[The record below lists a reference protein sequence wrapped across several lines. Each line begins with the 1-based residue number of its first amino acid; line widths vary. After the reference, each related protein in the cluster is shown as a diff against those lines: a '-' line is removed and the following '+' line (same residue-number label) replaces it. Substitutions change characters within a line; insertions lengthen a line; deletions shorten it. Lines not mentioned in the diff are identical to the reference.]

1 VAQISKTGHRLLKF
15 VETVVAYCG
24 IYREVKP
31 KRDRVALMERE
42 FEQVRGYCKPQT
54 GTSALCAV
62 LLNFRVRALCLS
74 LLKICGV
81 SFTFCEICT
90 RHL

>member
-1 VAQISKTGHRLLKF
+1 MAHISKAVHGLLKF

-31 KRDRVALMERE
+31 KRDRVAQMERE

-54 GTSALCAV
+54 GMSTLCAV
-62 LLNFRVRALCLS
+62 FMNFRVRARCLS
-74 LLKICGV
+74 LLKKWG
-81 SFTFCEICT
+81 
-90 RHL
+90 